1 MERVPVE
8 VWHQILLRAMET
20 SDWPIFATSCT
31 PYTFLA
37 FIYLHDFYQRKRKPY
52 QDYLTQ
58 RRRLRL
64 VCRAW
69 NEFVLFTSHRWL
81 PLEEDS
87 SPMYKLDSTTTARTN
102 GGVGPVEKLSM
113 SIRSSDA
120 TPILSWVSHI
130 LKRPA
135 SQTALRTYILWIRG
149 AGRPGRPGYNP
160 LNDLVGTT
168 TTQDPGCSNTNST
181 TNTTLRALSIHMSSS
196 SRGFISLSQICRTF
210 TGLRMLVLS
219 NIKATPQQTL
229 TLAHLEVLCVR
240 LPSEEMLES
249 MGTWDTPA
257 LRHVSLGHFRMPL
270 TGMLDRFLG
279 RWAHQIESLW
289 FSEVDPAHSLLASP
303 LHDLPSGFWAQFA
316 MLRLLGLDC
325 NTLQCKKWSGW
336 SVVPPPTHPCRY
348 LLCTIF
354 TVENSEVERSV
365 GRQVEDIRARW
376 TWHDGVRL
384 VVGDTY
390 RGQYYVVKNIQ
401 DDPSF
406 ANMEKTVGILP
417 EL

>member
-1 MERVPVE
+1 MERVSVE
-8 VWHQILLRAMET
+8 IWQQILLNVMET
-20 SDWPIFATSCT
+20 NDWPIFATSCT

-37 FIYLHDFYQRKRKPY
+37 FMYLHVFYQRKQKPY

-87 SPMYKLDSTTTARTN
+87 SPMYKLDPTTSYAK
-102 GGVGPVEKLSM
+102 GGIGPVEKLTTIINSNEVVT
-113 SIRSSDA
+113 

-135 SQTALRTYILWIRG
+135 SQTPLRTYILFIRG
-149 AGRPGRPGYNP
+149 VLRPGYNP
-160 LNDLVGTT
+160 FDDLIGTT
-168 TTQDPGCSNTNST
+168 TTQDPGCSNTNSD
-181 TNTTLRALSIHMSSS
+181 TNTTLRALSIVMLSH
-196 SRGFISLSQICRTF
+196 SRNFISLSQICRTF
-210 TGLRMLVLS
+210 TGLRMLFLIAV
-219 NIKATPQQTL
+219 NTTPQQTL
-229 TLAHLEVLCVR
+229 TLAHLEVLYVR
-240 LPSEEMLES
+240 FPSEALLES
-249 MGTWDTPA
+249 MGTWDVPA
-257 LRHVSLGHFRMPL
+257 LRHVSLEHFSMSL

-289 FSEVDPAHSLLASP
+289 LDELDPAHYSLLVSP

-325 NTLQCKKWSGW
+325 KTLECKKWSGW
-336 SVVPPPTHPCRY
+336 SVMPPPTHPCQY
-348 LLCTIF
+348 LVCPIF
-354 TVENSEVERSV
+354 PVEGSKVEHHV

-384 VVGDTY
+384 VVGHVPK
-390 RGQYYVVKNIQ
+390 GQYFVVKNIQ
-401 DDPSF
+401 DGTSF

>member
-1 MERVPVE
+1 MEHVPVE
-8 VWHQILLRAMET
+8 IWQQILLKVMET
-20 SDWPIFATSCT
+20 NDWPIFATSCT

-37 FIYLHDFYQRKRKPY
+37 FMYLHVFYQRNRKPY

-69 NEFVLFTSHRWL
+69 NEFVLSTSHRWL

-87 SPMYKLDSTTTARTN
+87 SPMYKLDPTTSYAN
-102 GGVGPVEKLSM
+102 GGVGPVEKLSTVIN
-113 SIRSSDA
+113 SNEGV

-135 SQTALRTYILWIRG
+135 SQTPLQTYILNIRR
-149 AGRPGRPGYNP
+149 ARRPGYNP
-160 LNDLVGTT
+160 LDDLVGTMT
-168 TTQDPGCSNTNST
+168 SQDPGCSNTN
-181 TNTTLRALSIHMSSS
+181 TNTTLRALSITMSSTA
-196 SRGFISLSQICRTF
+196 RNFISLSQICRTF
-210 TGLRMLVLS
+210 TGLRILS
-219 NIKATPQQTL
+219 LINVNETPQRTL
-229 TLAHLEVLCVR
+229 TLAHLEVLYVR
-240 LPSEEMLES
+240 FPSGALLES
-249 MGTWDTPA
+249 MGTWDVPA
-257 LRHVSLGHFRMPL
+257 LRHVSLEHFRMPL

-289 FSEVDPAHSLLASP
+289 FHDFDPAHSSLLVSP

-316 MLRLLGLDC
+316 ALRLLALDC
-325 NTLQCKKWSGW
+325 KTPQCKKWSGW

-348 LLCTIF
+348 LVCRIF
-354 TVENSEVERSV
+354 TLKESEVERQV
-365 GRQVEDIRARW
+365 GREVEDIRTRW

-384 VVGDTY
+384 VVGNTLT
-390 RGQYYVVKNIQ
+390 GQYYVVKNIR
-401 DDPSF
+401 DGTSI

>member
-1 MERVPVE
+1 MECVSVE
-8 VWHQILLRAMET
+8 IWQQILLKAMEAN
-20 SDWPIFATSCT
+20 DWPIFATSCT
-31 PYTFLA
+31 PFTFLA
-37 FIYLHDFYQRKRKPY
+37 FMCLHHLSQRKRKPS

-81 PLEEDS
+81 LLEEDS
-87 SPMYKLDSTTTARTN
+87 SPIYKLDPTTSYAK
-102 GGVGPVEKLSM
+102 GGVGPVEKLSTVID
-113 SIRSSDA
+113 SGELV

-135 SQTALRTYILWIRG
+135 SQTPLRTYMLWMRSAFIR
-149 AGRPGRPGYNP
+149 PEHNP
-160 LNDLVGTT
+160 LDDLIGTT
-168 TTQDPGCSNTNST
+168 TTQDPGCSNTNSN
-181 TNTTLRALSIHMSSS
+181 TNTTLRALSITMSS
-196 SRGFISLSQICRTF
+196 SRGFISLSRICHTF
-210 TGLRMLVLS
+210 TGLRVLS
-219 NIKATPQQTL
+219 LIRVNATPQQTL
-229 TLAHLEVLCVR
+229 TLAHLEVLYVCY
-240 LPSEEMLES
+240 PSEALLES
-249 MGTWDTPA
+249 MGTWDVPA
-257 LRHVSLGHFRMPL
+257 LRHVSLAQFRMPL

-289 FSEVDPAHSLLASP
+289 FDELDPAHNSLLLSP
-303 LHDLPSGFWAQFA
+303 LHDIPSGFWAQFST
-316 MLRLLGLDC
+316 LRLLRLDC
-325 NTLQCKKWSGW
+325 ETLLCKKWSGW

-348 LLCTIF
+348 LVCTVS
-354 TVENSEVERSV
+354 TGDEVARHVLREVR
-365 GRQVEDIRARW
+365 DIRTRW

-384 VVGDTY
+384 VVGDTHM
-390 RGQYYVVKNIQ
+390 GGYYVVKNIQ